1 MSTSQTT
8 AFKLLCNEQGEV
20 FGIEA
25 DGTTV
30 GEDMEGIVL
39 GVSGASGSGLRVLEA
54 TLYDVAK
61 AKCCWRFKNGMWIC
75 MPC

>member
-1 MSTSQTT
+1 MPKS
-8 AFKLLCNEQGEV
+8 QGEV

-25 DGTTV
+25 DRPTV
-30 GEDMEGIVL
+30 GEEGIVL
-39 GVSGASGSGLRVLEA
+39 GVSGGSGSGLRVLEA

-61 AKCCWRFKNGMWIC
+61 AKCCWRFRNGMWVC